1 MKLIPTVE
9 IPLSVTVDI
18 PSTPMNKQEAADY
31 LGVSIRAIERYTKK
45 RQTSASAYGLIGLRV
60 KLRRKSLFNPDT

>member
-1 MKLIPTVE
+1 MELIPTVE

-45 RQTSASAYGLIGLRV
+45 RQTSAYGLIGLRV